1 MRKPRETDNIL
12 VAKWPWGQASTHPSW
27 RGGCAAVPGT
37 GFLEETSASDATD
50 RPIDSTGRRGR
61 QTGRQ
66 TRQTDRP
73 TDRQT
78 RQTERQTDRQTRR
91 SSGMQTHQTK
101 QTWNCRMGMTYPR
114 QALAFIQHKKRY
126 RLVQAERPK
135 IYQDSG
141 VDALLSRD

>member
-1 MRKPRETDNIL
+1 MWR
-12 VAKWPWGQASTHPSW
+12 
-27 RGGCAAVPGT
+27 RGGDEDT
-37 GFLEETSASDATD
+37 GCPTKLHGVSSGAD
-50 RPIDSTGRRGR
+50 R

-66 TRQTDRP
+66 RGRPTGRQTDRRKKIP
-73 TDRQT
+73 THKKTTEIRQT
-78 RQTERQTDRQTRR
+78 DRQTERQTDRQTRR